1 MSVDFYKALEISGI
15 GIAGVFLFMTVFY
28 FVIMGLDKF
37 FPNKQ
42 EMEKI
47 SEVSQEEYEP
57 VEFNDDEF
65 E

>member
-1 MSVDFYKALEISGI
+1 MSPDFYKALEISGI
-15 GIAGVFLFMTVFY
+15 GLAGVFIFMTVFY

-37 FPNKQ
+37 FPNERKVKKEPEPPVQ
-42 EMEKI
+42 EYK
-47 SEVSQEEYEP
+47 P

>member
-1 MSVDFYKALEISGI
+1 MSVDLYKALEISGI